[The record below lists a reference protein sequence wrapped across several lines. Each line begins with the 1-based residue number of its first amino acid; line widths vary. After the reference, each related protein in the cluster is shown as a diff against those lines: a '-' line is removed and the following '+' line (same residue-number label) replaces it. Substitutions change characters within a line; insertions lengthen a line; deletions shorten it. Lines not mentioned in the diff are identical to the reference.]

1 MGGQSLR
8 RIVVL
13 SDLHFGDESALLVRE
28 ELVER
33 LFAEL
38 GGLGDIDMLVLLG
51 DVWDMWSTGFAAAAR
66 AGAPFFTALSAWG
79 VPRECVLVAGNHD
92 YHLWTVCDERRL
104 RREMGWEDMEEV
116 SIPLMP
122 GHVTEERMCLVQ
134 DLPLWMRYPLLFI
147 EVGGKVVLL
156 MHGHHL
162 DFFSRS
168 FWWAKTSWLARWI
181 LGRSRGIALSDLDRL
196 NKPFFE
202 LLTQTAHVPELRA
215 WEYRFYGILR
225 FFARLLRF
233 QSKSGGSPRRLTSVE
248 KNTGEAEEL
257 LRDFLPGYI
266 PDLFVFGHTH
276 RAGFSRILV
285 GERPVLMANSGCWVG
300 GSGDETGMTY
310 LVVDD
315 AVRLRRLG
323 EGEVVMHWV
332 GPAPGLSGVRALI
345 DRSGSSPRSASSE
358 IAWGQVLNLVVSG
371 NSG

>member
-1 MGGQSLR
+1 MGSKNLH

-13 SDLHFGDESALLVRE
+13 SDLHFGDENALLVRA

-38 GGLGDIDMLVLLG
+38 GTLGDIDMLVLLG
-51 DVWDMWSTGFAAAAR
+51 DVWDMWSAGFTEAVR
-66 AGAPFFTALSAWG
+66 ASEPFFTALTAWG
-79 VPRECVLVAGNHD
+79 VPRECLLIAGNHD
-92 YHLWTVCDERRL
+92 YHLWTACEERRL
-104 RREMGWEDMEEV
+104 RREMGWEEVEGV
-116 SIPLMP
+116 SIPLAPRQEP
-122 GHVTEERMCLVQ
+122 GELVCLVQ
-134 DLPLWMRYPLLFI
+134 ALPLWMRYPFLTV

-168 FWWAKTSWLARWI
+168 FWWAKTAWLARWI

-202 LLTQTAHVPELRA
+202 LLTQTARVPELRA

-233 QSKSGGSPRRLTSVE
+233 QSKSGASPRRLTSVE
-248 KNTGEAEEL
+248 QNEAEVEEL
-257 LRDFLPGYI
+257 LRDLLPGYI

-285 GERPVLMANSGCWVG
+285 GERPVLIANSGCWVEAD
-300 GSGDETGMTY
+300 DETAMTY

-315 AVRLRRLG
+315 AVHLRRLG
-323 EGEVVMHWV
+323 GEEITQ
-332 GPAPGLSGVRALI
+332 PLGLEL
-345 DRSGSSPRSASSE
+345 
-358 IAWGQVLNLVVSG
+358 
-371 NSG
+371 

>member
-1 MGGQSLR
+1 MGESTLQ

-13 SDLHFGDESALLVRE
+13 SDLHFGDDSSLLTSE
-28 ELVER
+28 DLVER
-33 LFAEL
+33 LLAEL
-38 GGLGDIDMLVLLG
+38 GEAGDIDMLVLLG
-51 DVWDMWSTGFAAAAR
+51 DVWDLWSTGFTTAAAASV
-66 AGAPFFTALSAWG
+66 PFFRALTAWG
-79 VPRECVLVAGNHD
+79 VPRECILVAGNHD
-92 YHLWTVCDERRL
+92 HHLWTACEERRL
-104 RREMGWEDMEEV
+104 RREMGWEEVEEISFGLAPAQAGEGRV
-116 SIPLMP
+116 
-122 GHVTEERMCLVQ
+122 CLVQ
-134 DLPLWMRYPLLFI
+134 DLPLWMHYPFLSI
-147 EVGGKVVLL
+147 EVGGKTVLL

-215 WEYRFYGILR
+215 WEYRFYGIMR

-233 QSKSGGSPRRLTSVE
+233 ASKSGGSPRRYTSVAQ
-248 KNTGEAEEL
+248 NTGEAEEL

-276 RAGFSRILV
+276 RAGFSRIGV
-285 GERPVLMANSGCWVG
+285 GGRPVLMANSGCWVE

-310 LVVDD
+310 LVIDD

-323 EGEVVMHWV
+323 GE
-332 GPAPGLSGVRALI
+332 
-345 DRSGSSPRSASSE
+345 E
-358 IAWGQVLNLVVSG
+358 ITVHF
-371 NSG
+371 